1 MKKKVEGLI
10 IKLVSKF
17 WTSSNKK
24 RIEGESCLQVL
35 LDYGKKKNELLIYE
49 LKDIYNIDNI
59 LNKEQSELFISE
71 SAGSSP

>member
-1 MKKKVEGLI
+1 MI

-24 RIEGESCLQVL
+24 QIEGESCLQVL
-35 LDYGKKKNELLIYE
+35 LDYGKKKNDLLIYE

-59 LNKEQSELFISE
+59 LNKEQLENFNLE
-71 SAGSSP
+71 AVGSSP

>member
-1 MKKKVEGLI
+1 LKKKVEGLI

-35 LDYGKKKNELLIYE
+35 LDYGKKKNDLLIYE

-59 LNKEQSELFISE
+59 LNKEKSETFNSE
-71 SAGSSP
+71 SPRSSP

>member
-35 LDYGKKKNELLIYE
+35 LDYGKKKNDLLIYE

-59 LNKEQSELFISE
+59 LNKEKSETFNSE
-71 SAGSSP
+71 SPGSSP

>member
-59 LNKEQSELFISE
+59 LNKEKSELFNSE

>member
-59 LNKEQSELFISE
+59 LNKEQSELFNSE

>member
-1 MKKKVEGLI
+1 MKKKVEGLM

>member
-1 MKKKVEGLI
+1 MKKKVEGLM

-59 LNKEQSELFISE
+59 LNKEQSELFNSE

>member
-24 RIEGESCLQVL
+24 KIEGESCLQVL

-59 LNKEQSELFISE
+59 LNKEQSELFNSE

>member
-24 RIEGESCLQVL
+24 LIEGESCLQVL

-59 LNKEQSELFISE
+59 LNKEQSELFNSE
-71 SAGSSP
+71 SAGS